1 MLYIKEL
8 GPTSENG
15 VLRKTDEDIS
25 RINSQV
31 SGSCPNLQFVMQI
44 NLPHSG
50 ISVILLILL
59 SVMCETD
66 TYLNSSVTN
75 SGFGWV
81 FFVLIKVLLICN
93 YWEKKCWNMVSA

>member
-15 VLRKTDEDIS
+15 VLKKTDEDIS

-31 SGSCPNLQFVMQI
+31 SGSCLNVQFVMQI
-44 NLPHSG
+44 YLPHSG

-59 SVMCETD
+59 SVMCETA
-66 TYLNSSVTN
+66 TYLNSSVTK
-75 SGFGWV
+75 SGW
-81 FFVLIKVLLICN
+81 FFC
-93 YWEKKCWNMVSA
+93 SH